1 MGTQGCGRKRAPLKD
16 RFSAEDEAL
25 SSIAREAEARLA
37 AKRAARAEAR
47 DIRMRELERQQKE
60 LSYHSS
66 SSSNRKWGQIHQWM
80 ADAEK
85 ARASSSSKSSSHHRR
100 GLDDDIMSVRSYRST
115 SSGMRDLGSIKS
127 RSSSRK
133 KDLVTDSLSTS
144 SLLKS
149 SRSTVCSF
157 ESIVYFLLFHLFL
170 SHFNFP
176 FSYVLWAE
184 QSSVYNDLHGHKK
197 ASSSKKGLLTGLYH
211 DQRNYTSLTKTKPPP
226 LSSTSTYQPRA
237 SSSSSSTTGTGLSRS
252 YSTASI
258 YDDAGLYGSGYSSR
272 APSEYSW
279 YSSGASSTHS
289 SPAHSSSDDD
299 TVSSVSQERYSRG
312 RRDSASSDFSDIS
325 ESAADYFSRSNRRGS
340 IVSDLD
346 ELSIP
351 DLDALDEKC
360 DKQFSDY
367 SRPSSRCTTPGLSP
381 ATLASLGGTSSRRGS
396 GDAGSAYDPD
406 TNLSEFKESL
416 AEVEEKY
423 KKAMVSNAQLD
434 NDKANLIYQ
443 VDTLKDVIEEME
455 EQTAEMRRE
464 LEDKSKELERQ
475 KQTCSVLQHKQEE
488 LKEGLRQRD
497 ELIEEN
503 QRTQTKL
510 DGLTREVFD
519 LQETI
524 NWKDKKIGALERQ
537 KEYFDCIRKERDEL
551 RDELADIKGK
561 SKPGERHGLV
571 IVPDGTPNGDVSPDA
586 LSPGITLVSQ
596 EAAQVLESAGEGPLD
611 VRLLKLAEEKDELLA
626 QIRKLKNQLEEERQK
641 QAKVDGAYTDGEKME
656 NGTDLH
662 FIEMQR
668 DANRQISEYKFKL
681 SKAEQEMGTMEQNIS
696 RLEGQV
702 SRYKA
707 ASDNAEKVEDE
718 LKAEKRKLQREL
730 RTALDKI
737 EEMEMTNQHLV
748 KRLEKMKANRNAL
761 LSQQ

>member
-1 MGTQGCGRKRAPLKD
+1 MGTQGSGRKRAPLKD

-60 LSYHSS
+60 LSYRSS
-66 SSSNRKWGQIHQWM
+66 SSSSSKKWGQIHKWM
-80 ADAEK
+80 ADSEK
-85 ARASSSSKSSSHHRR
+85 ARATSTSRSSSRHRD
-100 GLDDDIMSVRSYRST
+100 LDDDVMSVHSYRST
-115 SSGMRDLGSIKS
+115 SSAIRDLGCNGT
-127 RSSSRK
+127 RSSSRR
-133 KDLVTDSLSTS
+133 KDILSDGVKNS
-144 SLLKS
+144 STLKS
-149 SRSTVCSF
+149 SRST
-157 ESIVYFLLFHLFL
+157 
-170 SHFNFP
+170 
-176 FSYVLWAE
+176 
-184 QSSVYNDLHGHKK
+184 SSVYNDLHGHKK
-197 ASSSKKGLLTGLYH
+197 SSRSSKKDLLTGLYH
-211 DQRNYTSLTKTKPPP
+211 DQRKYTSLTKTNLLPPSAT
-226 LSSTSTYQPRA
+226 SSYQPR
-237 SSSSSSTTGTGLSRS
+237 
-252 YSTASI
+252 
-258 YDDAGLYGSGYSSR
+258 
-272 APSEYSW
+272 
-279 YSSGASSTHS
+279 
-289 SPAHSSSDDD
+289 SSSDDD
-299 TVSSVSQERYSRG
+299 TVSSVSKERSSRG

-346 ELSIP
+346 DLSIP

-360 DKQFSDY
+360 DKQYSDY
-367 SRPSSRCTTPGLSP
+367 SRPSSRCATPGLSA

-396 GDAGSAYDPD
+396 ADAGSVYDPD
-406 TNLSEFKESL
+406 TSLSELRDIYELKDQIQDVEGRYMQGLKELKESL
-416 AEVEEKY
+416 TEVEEKY

-455 EQTAEMRRE
+455 EQMSEMKRE
-464 LEDKSKELERQ
+464 LEEKSKELERQ
-475 KQTCSVLQHKQEE
+475 KHTCTVLQHKQEE
-488 LKEGLRQRD
+488 LKEGIRQRD

-503 QRTQTKL
+503 QRLQIKL
-510 DGLTREVFD
+510 DALAREMFD

-537 KEYFDCIRKERDEL
+537 KEYFDCIRNERDEL
-551 RDELADIKGK
+551 RHELADLKGK
-561 SKPGERHGLV
+561 AKSGETHGLV
-571 IVPDGTPNGDVSPDA
+571 IIPDGTTNGDINHEPVS
-586 LSPGITLVSQ
+586 SGITVVSQ

-611 VRLLKLAEEKDELLA
+611 VRLLKLADEKEELLT
-626 QIRKLKNQLEEERQK
+626 QIRKLKNQLEEERQRHS
-641 QAKVDGAYTDGEKME
+641 KVDSVYTDGEKME

-662 FIEMQR
+662 VIEMQR

-681 SKAEQEMGTMEQNIS
+681 SKTEQEMGTMEQNIN

-702 SRYKA
+702 SRYKTSA
-707 ASDNAEKVEDE
+707 DNAEKIEDE

-730 RTALDKI
+730 RTALDKM
-737 EEMEMTNQHLV
+737 EEMEMTNNHLV

>member
-1 MGTQGCGRKRAPLKD
+1 MGTQGAGRKRAPLKD

-66 SSSNRKWGQIHQWM
+66 SSSRKWGQIHQWM
-80 ADAEK
+80 AETEK
-85 ARASSSSKSSSHHRR
+85 ARASSSSRSSNHHHRR
-100 GLDDDIMSVRSYRST
+100 QDDDVSSVRSYRST
-115 SSGMRDLGSIKS
+115 SSAIRDLGSNKS
-127 RSSSRK
+127 RSSSHRK
-133 KDLVTDSLSTS
+133 DILSDGLS
-144 SLLKS
+144 SGSLLKS
-149 SRSTVCSF
+149 SRST
-157 ESIVYFLLFHLFL
+157 
-170 SHFNFP
+170 
-176 FSYVLWAE
+176 
-184 QSSVYNDLHGHKK
+184 SSVYNDLRGHKK

-211 DQRNYTSLTKTKPPP
+211 DQRNYSSLTKTKPLPP

-237 SSSSSSTTGTGLSRS
+237 SASSSSSSAVGTGLPRS

-272 APSEYSW
+272 APSELSW
-279 YSSGASSTHS
+279 YSSGASSTRS
-289 SPAHSSSDDD
+289 SPVHSSSDDD

-360 DKQFSDY
+360 DKQYTDY
-367 SRPSSRCTTPGLSP
+367 SRPSSRCATPGLS
-381 ATLASLGGTSSRRGS
+381 AASLASLGGTSSRRGS
-396 GDAGSAYDPD
+396 TDTGSIYDPD
-406 TNLSEFKESL
+406 TSLSELRESL
-416 AEVEEKY
+416 TEVEEKY

-434 NDKANLIYQ
+434 NDKGNLIYQ

-455 EQTAEMRRE
+455 EQMAEMRRE
-464 LEDKSKELERQ
+464 LDDKSKELERQ
-475 KQTCSVLQHKQEE
+475 KHTCSVLQHKQEE
-488 LKEGLRQRD
+488 LKEGIRQRD
-497 ELIEEN
+497 ELIE
-503 QRTQTKL
+503 K
-510 DGLTREVFD
+510 
-519 LQETI
+519 
-524 NWKDKKIGALERQ
+524 
-537 KEYFDCIRKERDEL
+537 
-551 RDELADIKGK
+551 
-561 SKPGERHGLV
+561 HGLV
-571 IVPDGTPNGDVSPDA
+571 IIPDGTPNGDVNHEPLPS
-586 LSPGITLVSQ
+586 GITLVTQ

-611 VRLLKLAEEKDELLA
+611 VRLRKLAEEKDELLA
-626 QIRKLKNQLEEERQK
+626 QIRKLKNQLEEEKQK
-641 QAKVDGAYTDGEKME
+641 HSKVDSAFTDGENME

-707 ASDNAEKVEDE
+707 AADNSEKIEDE

-737 EEMEMTNQHLV
+737 EEMEMTNSHLV